1 MSLYGGQVRL
11 TGPETPPEEADM
23 YYMILEVSDPDL
35 KEDVFLALQSI
46 GISRAS
52 TLDGQDIS
60 RALTDE
66 LNLFSGFFRG
76 DKAERGELL
85 IITAQVRT
93 REQVRELLSNLREA
107 DIDIDNRDIISLTLV
122 PAVMTFSSNH
132 GFHEES
138 E

>member
-1 MSLYGGQVRL
+1 
-11 TGPETPPEEADM
+11 M

-60 RALTDE
+60 SALSDE

-85 IITAQVRT
+85 IITAQVGT
-93 REQVRELLSNLREA
+93 REQARELLSNLREA

-122 PAVMTFSSNH
+122 PAVMTFSSKH

>member
-1 MSLYGGQVRL
+1 
-11 TGPETPPEEADM
+11 M

-46 GISRAS
+46 GITRAS

-60 RALTDE
+60 SALNDE

-76 DKAERGELL
+76 DKAERGALM
-85 IITAQVRT
+85 IITAQVGT
-93 REQVRELLSNLREA
+93 REQARELLSNLREA

-122 PAVMTFSSNH
+122 PAVMTFSGKN
-132 GFHEES
+132 GLHEES